1 MTTLEALRARR
12 DEAVRQHDEATSR
25 LAEATKRGREDLR
38 SVALIAQTRYRA
50 MTDAYDDAVRIEE
63 LGETT
68 SPGVPAAVLACPA
81 FGSVGEGCCCNEP
94 YEDCPLQLDPSLREG

>member
-38 SVALIAQTRYRA
+38 SVALIAQNRHAA
-50 MTDAYDDAVRIEE
+50 MRDAYSEAVRLVELDPA
-63 LGETT
+63 LGE
-68 SPGVPAAVLACPA
+68 G
-81 FGSVGEGCCCNEP
+81 
-94 YEDCPLQLDPSLREG
+94 